1 MNIIKKILIIS
12 SVLVLTACTQQNTN
26 KQQAVTTT
34 SADSNLVPVSNI
46 NRLQSASDIYQTG
59 DYYFNLNTEASD
71 DTQTYKLSEQMKI
84 TSNDQ
89 QEYKLYQ
96 STKPISDL
104 TNLEY
109 KKFTGDIKLKTDQAM
124 YYVLVGEN
132 GEVDVTISTM

>member
-1 MNIIKKILIIS
+1 MNRIKRILIIS

-26 KQQAVTTT
+26 KQQEVTTT

-59 DYYFNLNTEASD
+59 DYYFNLNTEARD
-71 DTQTYKLSEQMKI
+71 DTQTYKLSEEMKI

-104 TNLEY
+104 ANLEY
-109 KKFTGDIKLKTDQAM
+109 KEFTGNIKLKTDQAM